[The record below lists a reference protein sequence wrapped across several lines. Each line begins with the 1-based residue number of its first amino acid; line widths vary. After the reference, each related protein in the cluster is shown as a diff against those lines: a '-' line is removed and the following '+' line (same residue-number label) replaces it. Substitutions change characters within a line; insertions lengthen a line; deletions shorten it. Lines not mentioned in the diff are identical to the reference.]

1 MRSQSGDNGCLRA
14 LIIGTLILATG
25 CSIGSKRASQTPP
38 NPDSQ
43 MVVERLLREA
53 SGGYRFYVDRIDLH
67 TNQIIQTTEVPEQ
80 PYYLLEIPDGRVIFS
95 FTRAPGTFQKKL
107 GELTKEGRYRMFM
120 KTVYYSP
127 TPITVYN
134 SQIFIVEGIN
144 IDRELS
150 LEIADLKGKS
160 LSYTILSKSA
170 MVSPAEWFIN
180 TNTLE
185 WILFPSV
192 YGKNPLEEKTK
203 EFKFNFNK
211 KELRIS
217 SIPIQNTSGL
227 IVESGNKDTI
237 FLSPGVNKTEQ
248 QDSPEYVIKR
258 VDKVHYP
265 DMTPIASFPLK
276 DQVHEMA
283 YAPASQKLYARMRD
297 GAGIAVIDAK
307 TNTHLYDLPYAA
319 ESIAYVGQQRLAIS
333 IANWKI
339 ATTGTPELTD
349 AKLILIDTQTDQVV
363 ATFEGNY
370 GHIGRDVGLQG
381 WDAPSQQTTQQGAHK

>member
-1 MRSQSGDNGCLRA
+1 MKVTPVAGGILRA
-14 LIIGTLILATG
+14 LIIGALILATG
-25 CSIGSKRASQTPP
+25 CSLGGKRASQTPP
-38 NPDSQ
+38 KPDSE
-43 MVVERLLREA
+43 MVVERLVREA

-67 TNQIIQTTEVPEQ
+67 TNKIIQTTEVPEQ

-107 GELTKEGRYRMFM
+107 GELTREGRYRMFM

-150 LEIADLKGKS
+150 LEVANLKGRS
-160 LSYTILSKSA
+160 LSYVVLAKSA

-180 TNTLE
+180 PNTLQ
-185 WILFPSV
+185 WIVFPSI
-192 YGKNPLEEKTK
+192 YGKTVLEEKTK
-203 EFKFNFNK
+203 AIKFKLNQKDF
-211 KELRIS
+211 LVS
-217 SIPIQNTSGL
+217 PIPIADTSGL
-227 IVESGNKDTI
+227 IVAKGKENTLFI
-237 FLSPGVNKTEQ
+237 SPGVNKNEP
-248 QDSPEYVIKR
+248 QDSPNYVIKR
-258 VDKVHYP
+258 IDKVTYP
-265 DMTPIASFPLK
+265 EMQLLKSFPMK
-276 DQVHEMA
+276 DQIHEMA
-283 YAPASQKLYARMRD
+283 YDPASQKLYASMRD
-297 GAGIAVIDAK
+297 GAGIAVIDSK

-319 ESIAYVGQQRLAIS
+319 EAIAYVGHQRLAIS

-339 ATTGTPELTD
+339 ATNGNPELID

-370 GHIGRDVGLQG
+370 GHIGRDVGLQ
-381 WDAPSQQTTQQGAHK
+381 WDIPIPK